1 MSKSIPPLPGDRPY
15 PRHRI
20 TNLLQSAILMLALL
34 ALVSVTA
41 RIVLGE
47 GAMWGAL
54 LGTALALLLAP
65 SISPALVL
73 SLYRARR
80 LQRAECPELFEIL
93 EWLAHRAGLP
103 MIPSLHYIA
112 SPQPN
117 AITVGTAERGAI
129 AVTGGLLRSLDM
141 RELTGVLAHEI
152 SHLRNRDTT
161 VMGVSDLLSRMVALL
176 SLSGMLLAILA
187 WAALPEVTLADV
199 LFAVLLFAS
208 LPWISNLLQFA
219 LSRTREFDAD
229 ADAAILSGDP
239 EGLAS
244 ALQHIDAIQRRHWW
258 LHGLPFRRAI
268 EPSAL
273 RSHPPTAARIER
285 LLAMRIDSDDPPP
298 FVRRRAAHAFDPVS
312 NRPRWHWNGLWY

>member
-1 MSKSIPPLPGDRPY
+1 MPHFPEKRSHV
-15 PRHRI
+15 RHRV

-54 LGTALALLLAP
+54 LGTGLALALAP

-73 SLYRARR
+73 ALYRARR
-80 LQRAECPELFEIL
+80 LHRTECPELFEIVQ
-93 EWLAHRAGLP
+93 WLARRAGLP
-103 MIPSLHYIA
+103 MLPSLHYIA

-117 AITVGTAERGAI
+117 AITVGTANHGAI
-129 AVTGGLLRSLDM
+129 AITDGLLRSLDL

-152 SHLRNRDTT
+152 SHLRNRDTV
-161 VMGVSDLLSRMVALL
+161 VMGFSDLLSRMIALL
-176 SLSGMLLAILA
+176 ALSGMLLAFLA
-187 WAALPEVTLADV
+187 WAVVPAVTLTEV
-199 LFAVLLFAS
+199 LFAILLLAS
-208 LPWISNLLQFA
+208 LPWLSNLLQFA

-229 ADAAILSGDP
+229 ADAAALSGDP

-244 ALQHIDAIQRRHWW
+244 ALQRIDAMQRRHWW
-258 LHGLPFRRAI
+258 LRGLTLRARV

-285 LLAMRIDSDDPPP
+285 LLAMRVDSEGGPA
-298 FVRRRAAHAFDPVS
+298 FVRRRADHAFAPVPG
-312 NRPRWHWNGLWY
+312 RPRWRWNGLWY